1 MNNQNSG
8 KNQIKD
14 LLRNMRKENK
24 KTIEQTADDMNV
36 SRQTISNW
44 ESGKSTPDSV
54 SFLKFLKSYDPTLE
68 SVKKMLDSLDGKNNS
83 DEESILC
90 ERYCDLYKKTG
101 STFLNEIGG
110 ACIHI
115 DDFLAFTF
123 AKVRNEITPANNWD
137 LFGLGLTLSLRTVN
151 ICRTNDVDIDFG
163 FHMIELGLLLR
174 RKGYIVNDVN
184 REDGDISIIV
194 LDENQR
200 KQLDSI
206 ILKHMLIPESTLK
219 ELSTTE
225 RMALKDIQS
234 EYDQVKQK
242 IKEIKKEKLDPLNR
256 DNRFEYGWPRCE
268 YVLSIGNRM
277 EDSNIETYNQDT
289 IYTSESLE
297 EMTDYITSLDKR
309 IKKLV
314 DNKNTF
320 FVLTNNHEYECCF
333 NPKGNSIDIC
343 DIKLYCVNCYDEDD
357 EDNHGSGDDDE

>member
-123 AKVRNEITPANNWD
+123 AKVKNEITPANNWD
-137 LFGLGLTLSLRTVN
+137 LFGLGLTLLFRTVN

-163 FHMIELGLLLR
+163 LHMIELGLLLR

-184 REDGDISIIV
+184 REEGEISVTV

-206 ILKHMLIPESTLK
+206 ILKHILIPESI
-219 ELSTTE
+219 LSSAF
-225 RMALKDIQS
+225 RMGA
-234 EYDQVKQK
+234 
-242 IKEIKKEKLDPLNR
+242 
-256 DNRFEYGWPRCE
+256 
-268 YVLSIGNRM
+268 
-277 EDSNIETYNQDT
+277 
-289 IYTSESLE
+289 
-297 EMTDYITSLDKR
+297 
-309 IKKLV
+309 
-314 DNKNTF
+314 
-320 FVLTNNHEYECCF
+320 
-333 NPKGNSIDIC
+333 
-343 DIKLYCVNCYDEDD
+343 
-357 EDNHGSGDDDE
+357 